1 MAGIG
6 TPIAAAGNGV
16 ILNSADG
23 CGNNGYLGNTCGGS
37 GGSRGGG
44 NQVYLLTNI
53 NGTTYAVKYLHM
65 SPGSPIAT
73 GSVVSAG
80 DQIGTV
86 GQSGNASAPHTH
98 IEVFKLG
105 TMSIESYAN
114 SWNGD
119 LAFGAGWGSGALSNT
134 CDKRGA
140 PCRVKP
146 ETAFGY

>member
-1 MAGIG
+1 M
-6 TPIAAAGNGV
+6 
-16 ILNSADG
+16 
-23 CGNNGYLGNTCGGS
+23 
-37 GGSRGGG
+37 
-44 NQVYLLTNI
+44 YLLANI

-119 LAFGAGWGSGALSNT
+119 LAFGAGWVPRVANT
-134 CDKRGA
+134 PPVISAAHRA
-140 PCRVKP
+140 
-146 ETAFGY
+146 A

>member
-1 MAGIG
+1 M
-6 TPIAAAGNGV
+6 
-16 ILNSADG
+16 
-23 CGNNGYLGNTCGGS
+23 
-37 GGSRGGG
+37 
-44 NQVYLLTNI
+44 YLLTNI

-86 GQSGNASAPHTH
+86 GQSGNTSAPHTH

-119 LAFGAGWGSGALSNT
+119 LAFGAG
-134 CDKRGA
+134 
-140 PCRVKP
+140 
-146 ETAFGY
+146 